1 MNTNTQKNVVTN
13 LEWLQEA
20 IANAFEEQ
28 ARPKYKN
35 NTWLK
40 QKDLTSNERIIMQLV
55 DEKNSEFTN
64 KWLCDQTGFTR
75 KCIRENLA
83 KLMDKRLVNKIG
95 NTHKFKTIS
104 IV

>member
-1 MNTNTQKNVVTN
+1 MTNQEIAEF
-13 LEWLQEA
+13 LEATRVQMQCVMDEK
-20 IANAFEEQ
+20 F
-28 ARPKYKN
+28 RPKYKN

-55 DEKNSEFTN
+55 DERNAEFTN
-64 KWLCDQTGFTR
+64 KWLCEVTGLTP

-83 KLMDKRLVNKIG
+83 KLMDRRLVQKIG
-95 NTHKFKTIS
+95 NSQKYRAIS